1 MYKALDVR
9 DVVRF
14 NSGSF
19 TQDSY
24 SGRGNLSINEK
35 PIIVVIAETEQKER
49 VRFEFFPGYE
59 GQFLGSTQYYGY
71 RGDFDVLIPGDT
83 FVIEDTS
90 TWQRVTIITEEN

>member
-14 NSGSF
+14 SSGGF

-24 SGRGNLSINEK
+24 SGKGNLSINEK
-35 PIIVVIAETEQKER
+35 RIIVVIAETEQKER
-49 VRFEFFPGYE
+49 VRFEFFQGYK
-59 GQFLGSTQYYGY
+59 GQFLGNTQYYGY

-90 TWQRVTIITEEN
+90 TWQRVTIVTEEN